1 MLTLHHLNDSRS
13 QRVLWLLEEIGVPYE
28 LIRYQRDAKTNLAPP
43 ELKAI
48 HPLGKSPVIV
58 DGTRTIAESGVIV
71 EYLVRKYGGGR
82 FAPAV
87 DIDSDDY
94 LAYLHWMHYA
104 EGSAMVPVLL
114 QLYVSRLGDA
124 GAPLSPRIE
133 SEMRNHFGYMNQA
146 LQGREFFVGNA
157 LSGADVQMSFVV
169 EAAASRG
176 PVQGYPN
183 LVAFMDRVQARPAYQ
198 RALQRGGPYRF
209 AKTR

>member
-1 MLTLHHLNDSRS
+1 MRRPTLRRPSSRRS
-13 QRVLWLLEEIGVPYE
+13 
-28 LIRYQRDAKTNLAPP
+28 
-43 ELKAI
+43 
-48 HPLGKSPVIV
+48 
-58 DGTRTIAESGVIV
+58 TRSASRRSSSTAREIAESGVIV
-71 EYLVRKYGGGR
+71 EYLARKYGGGR

-104 EGSAMVPVLL
+104 EGSAMVPVCCSCTSAGSATP
-114 QLYVSRLGDA
+114 VRRWRRASRA
-124 GAPLSPRIE
+124 RCS
-133 SEMRNHFGYMNQA
+133 NHFGYMNQA

-169 EAAASRG
+169 EAGASRG

-183 LVAFMDRVQARPAYQ
+183 LVAFMDRIQARPAYQ

-209 AKTR
+209 AKAR